1 MKTRKRNKIH
11 KKIYTKRKSVESVKP
26 LLCRLSP
33 QVLNLIDEYWDLVVE
48 YQTKQDR
55 FKQAFKDSVKWK
67 KNLPTY
73 FAILPRAF
81 PVFDKANVA
90 NINNPVQQIQNGI
103 SDLKKDLLLINKD
116 FIHINAICQVESRNE
131 HGLLHTLPSK
141 KICLFE
147 SVYPDIRK
155 QIAISKSNIRQKSI
169 INPSKY
175 KTNKSSNSKKVR
187 FSTKSTYIYSI

>member
-1 MKTRKRNKIH
+1 MKTRKRNKIQ
-11 KKIYTKRKSVESVKP
+11 KKIYTKRKSLE
-26 LLCRLSP
+26 RLSP

-73 FAILPRAF
+73 FAIFPRAF

-90 NINNPVQQIQNGI
+90 AMKSNPVQQIQKGI
-103 SDLKKDLLLINKD
+103 SDLKKDLLVINKE
-116 FIHINAICQVESRNE
+116 FIHINAICQVESRNKY
-131 HGLLHTLPSK
+131 GLLHTLPSK
-141 KICLFE
+141 KVCLFE

-155 QIAISKSNIRQKSI
+155 QIAISKSNIRRKSV
-169 INPSKY
+169 INPLKY